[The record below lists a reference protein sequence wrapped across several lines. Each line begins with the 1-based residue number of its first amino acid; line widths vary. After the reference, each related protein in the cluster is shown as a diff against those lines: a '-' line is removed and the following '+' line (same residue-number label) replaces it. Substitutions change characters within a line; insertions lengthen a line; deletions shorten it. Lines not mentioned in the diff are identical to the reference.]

1 MTAQT
6 SAVSLA
12 GATPSID
19 RRTAAFLGVA
29 AASIVG
35 LVLAPAMT
43 FFLALA
49 TITIIGLDRAAQAAN
64 EELASLAAATR

>member
-29 AASIVG
+29 AAAIVG
-35 LVLAPAMT
+35 VVLAPAMM
-43 FFLALA
+43 FFVALA
-49 TITIIGLDRAAQAAN
+49 AITIIGLDRAAQAAN

>member
-1 MTAQT
+1 M
-6 SAVSLA
+6 
-12 GATPSID
+12 TPSID

-35 LVLAPAMT
+35 VVLAPAMM
-43 FFLALA
+43 LYVALA

>member
-29 AASIVG
+29 AAAIVG
-35 LVLAPAMT
+35 VVFAPAMT
-43 FFLALA
+43 FFVAIA
-49 TITIIGLDRAAQAAN
+49 TITVIGLDRTARAAN

>member
-19 RRTAAFLGVA
+19 RRTAAFVGVA
-29 AASIVG
+29 VVSIVG
-35 LVLAPAMT
+35 VVLAPAMM
-43 FFLALA
+43 FFVALA
-49 TITIIGLDRAAQAAN
+49 TIAIIGLDRAARDAN
-64 EELASLAAATR
+64 EEFASLAAATR